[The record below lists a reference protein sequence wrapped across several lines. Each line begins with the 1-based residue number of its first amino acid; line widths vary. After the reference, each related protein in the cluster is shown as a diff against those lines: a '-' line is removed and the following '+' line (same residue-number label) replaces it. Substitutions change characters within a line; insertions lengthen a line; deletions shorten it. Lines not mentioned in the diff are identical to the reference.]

1 MDILGIGPLE
11 LFFIILI
18 ALIVLGPKDMVKAGR
33 TIGKLLR
40 KLVMSENWRTIQRAS
55 REIRTLPNRL
65 IREAGIDEIQN
76 DIKQTAEEISTA
88 VPKPFDPAAIE
99 PWKFNLAEWT
109 TAPNQIAPPPE
120 QSEAAV
126 EAPASQDPATGDP
139 N

>member
-33 TIGKLLR
+33 TIGKGLR
-40 KLVMSENWRTIQRAS
+40 QLVMSENWRTIQRAS

-65 IREAGIDEIQN
+65 IREAGI
-76 DIKQTAEEISTA
+76 EEIEQDISKTA
-88 VPKPFDPAAIE
+88 QDLATETSKAFDPAKIE

-109 TAPNQIAPPPE
+109 TAPNQIAPPQAQPE
-120 QSEAAV
+120 PSTET
-126 EAPASQDPATGDP
+126 PASQDPAKTEHS
-139 N
+139 